1 MTRAQRAELPLSTD
15 VAQAVAEHG
24 VCIRPPAMRPD
35 TAGRVR
41 CTNLARGGWT
51 LSLESATA

>member
-35 TAGRVR
+35 TAGRVIWHKSGP
-41 CTNLARGGWT
+41 RGVD
-51 LSLESATA
+51 A